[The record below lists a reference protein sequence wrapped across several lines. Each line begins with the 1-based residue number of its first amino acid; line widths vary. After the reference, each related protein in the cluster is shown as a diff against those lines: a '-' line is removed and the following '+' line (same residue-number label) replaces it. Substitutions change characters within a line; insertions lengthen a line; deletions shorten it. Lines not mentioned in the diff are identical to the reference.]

1 MIVDGLLA
9 APAACSTSPTRL
21 ATDFERRGGGAI
33 VNLCS
38 INAITG
44 VAGSI
49 AYSTSKDGVLTM
61 TMALAIEHVSDRIRV
76 NCVCPGLRIPMK
88 SAADSDRN
96 WPPIP
101 TEAGR

>member
-1 MIVDGLLA
+1 
-9 APAACSTSPTRL
+9 
-21 ATDFERRGGGAI
+21 
-33 VNLCS
+33 
-38 INAITG
+38 
-44 VAGSI
+44 
-49 AYSTSKDGVLTM
+49 VLTM